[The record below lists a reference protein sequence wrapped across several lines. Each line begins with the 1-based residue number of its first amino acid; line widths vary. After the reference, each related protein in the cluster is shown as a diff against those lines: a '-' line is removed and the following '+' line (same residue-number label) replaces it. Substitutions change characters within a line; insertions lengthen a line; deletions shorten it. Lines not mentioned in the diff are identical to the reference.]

1 MPDYDAGFKIVARE
15 AGRELAALAGV
26 ACDEWAPVTG
36 EVHAAERLA
45 DRAFRARA
53 GADEFIVYMEAYT
66 RWDSKAPW
74 SMLAKSGL
82 LSERERL
89 PCVSLLFV
97 LLPRGYHSQDGTFR
111 LAVADRATQQI
122 WFREVC
128 LWQLEPQSSWEA
140 SPGMMAL
147 YPLFRHHQTPEVATA
162 QAARAIRT
170 QSVDIIRRADLLT
183 VLAIFSKLATP
194 GFDPLG
200 VIGRQAMKESPLY
213 EQIMQEGR
221 EEAFR
226 ANTLDLLGSRFGKN
240 SAGPLAEKLAL
251 VHSMDDLTQ
260 LFHKAIKC
268 RTLGGFRKLL
278 AQKIKPHSAR

>member
-128 LWQLEPQSSWEA
+128 LWQTEPLPAWEA
-140 SPGMMAL
+140 SPGLMAL
-147 YPLFRHHQTPEVATA
+147 YPLFGHHRRPEVAVG
-162 QAARAIRT
+162 AAAEAIRAHAT
-170 QSVDIIRRADLLT
+170 DTIRRADLLT
-183 VLAIFSKLATP
+183 VLAIFSRLANRD
-194 GFDPLG
+194 FDPIAI
-200 VIGRQAMKESPLY
+200 IGRQGMKESPVY
-213 EQIMQEGR
+213 QQIMEEGR
-221 EEAFR
+221 VETAQRFV
-226 ANTLDLLGSRFGKN
+226 LDALEDRFGRP
-240 SAGPLAEKLAL
+240 AAIAL
-251 VHSMDDLTQ
+251 KPTLQAVQNTDELSELH
-260 LFHKAIKC
+260 HKAIRC
-268 RTLGGFRKLL
+268 RTLGGFRRLL
-278 AQKIKPHSAR
+278 AQKIKSQSAH